1 MQIKKTLYISV
12 HSCKTAGTV
21 KARLRFAVQ
30 KQGRTLLVLAWSQ
43 RSSCGAGSAIVD
55 GLSSVMF
62 MACHWTRANKIPAIL
77 YWGKFIIGMGKP
89 LVPLQMAKFF

>member
-12 HSCKTAGTV
+12 HSCKTAGTG

-30 KQGRTLLVLAWSQ
+30 KQGRTLLFLALSR

-62 MACHWTRANKIPAIL
+62 MACQWTRANKIPAIL
-77 YWGKFIIGMGKP
+77 YRGKFSIGTGKP
-89 LVPLQMAKFF
+89 FEPLQVAKLF